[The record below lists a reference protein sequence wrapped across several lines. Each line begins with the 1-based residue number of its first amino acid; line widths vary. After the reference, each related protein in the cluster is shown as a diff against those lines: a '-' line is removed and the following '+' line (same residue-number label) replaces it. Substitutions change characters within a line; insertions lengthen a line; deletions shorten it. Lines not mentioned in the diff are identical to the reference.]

1 MSHLKKTYKGRHIS
15 ALTESH
21 LHIDG
26 KHVPVT
32 HDQASGLY
40 HSVYMPYKGY
50 KSLSELAQEVI
61 NYHPNFKI
69 TRAKRSGKEQPPKK
83 LPRPGSRTKKP
94 T

>member
-1 MSHLKKTYKGRHIS
+1 MSHLKKSYRGRQIS

-40 HSVYMPYKGY
+40 HSAYMPYKGY
-50 KSLSELAQEVI
+50 KSLLELAQGVI
-61 NYHPNFKI
+61 DYHPNFKI
-69 TRAKRSGKEQPPKK
+69 TQAKQPRKAGPKK
-83 LPRPGSRTKKP
+83 TSRPGSRARN
-94 T
+94 